1 MRDGYQYPFIAEG
14 ELNVVMKTSVVSV
27 LVCLSCCIQIQT
39 LHAQS
44 THSHPPP
51 LLPPPPPP
59 HLSSGEPHID
69 GEPGDLIMIIKTQKC
84 VLHVLWLRFFPIPP
98 PLPFLPSP
106 TPCPCSSPSPSLSP
120 FPSPSPPLHLS
131 PCHSISLPVTPS
143 LSLSVSIS
151 LFLPLPLSP
160 SPGTVCL
167 NVVMMTFTPI

>member
-27 LVCLSCCIQIQT
+27 LVRLCLSCCIQIQT

-98 PLPFLPSP
+98 PLLFLPSP
-106 TPCPCSSPSPSLSP
+106 TPCPCPH
-120 FPSPSPPLHLS
+120 HLS
-131 PCHSISLPVTPS
+131 LLFPLPLPLFISLPVTPS